1 MSKKVLCAS
10 CDVHCQVSA
19 EAPISGLLKD
29 VKVKAQNPE
38 KFKANICIKGI
49 NAPLGLN
56 HEKRILHPLKRVGE
70 RGSGQWEQVSW
81 DEALDDI
88 ASRLS
93 KIVTTH
99 GPEALAVSESP
110 AIVQNS
116 MGMTRR
122 FMNILGSPNY
132 ISGVALCM
140 GNTSAVNRLTYGWFP
155 YPDYQRTEC
164 IVLFGHDPKPHSW
177 TPIYNAIRRAQLRG
191 AKLIVIDPRESE
203 NAKVADLWLPLKPG
217 TDAALC
223 FGWLKVIIDE
233 ELYDKGFVAN
243 WTIGFE
249 ELKERVN
256 EFPLERV
263 HEITG
268 IEPDLIQESARMYAN
283 NGPSVIPWT
292 PITDQQRNSTS
303 AIRLH
308 SILRAI
314 CGNLDTPGGEI
325 LHGFNPSIVSETD
338 LELHDELPEEKRDL
352 QLGADKHPV
361 FTYKMMASPQIRE
374 ATKRVW
380 GREWAN
386 ILSGNYMAHPTS
398 VFKAMKG
405 DGPYQVKAF
414 FTIAN
419 NTLMSYANM
428 ELIHQALQNQELIV
442 AFEQFRSPTA
452 QLADYIL
459 PSDAWLE
466 RNGLSDG
473 FGWTSI
479 YRPSQK
485 VVEAPGECR
494 GIYQVW
500 QELAQRMGFGERF
513 PWENELALMDH
524 RVESLGMGF
533 EEFAEKYSIHLPKPE
548 MNKYEKT
555 GFATPSGKVELKSSI
570 LEDFGFNPLP
580 YWREDPD
587 LGPDFPLKMFIGVR
601 EDEYFQTG
609 HRHIEKFRKR
619 NNKPHF
625 FVSPKDAERANV
637 KDGDWAEVCTVIGCV
652 KAIVEV
658 QTQMPEGVVRIPHG
672 WWEPEREEG
681 DGSLSGAWDF
691 ADSQICPDDA
701 DHLDLEQ
708 GIPQLKGVGCRLQPL
723 SNK

>member
-1 MSKKVLCAS
+1 MP
-10 CDVHCQVSA
+10 DT
-19 EAPISGLLKD
+19 GLVKD
-29 VKVKAQNPE
+29 VKVRAQNPA
-38 KFKANICIKGI
+38 KYKANICIKGI
-49 NAPLGLN
+49 HAPLGLS
-56 HEKRILHPLKRVGE
+56 HEKRITHPLKRVGA

-81 DEALDDI
+81 DEALNDI
-88 ASRLS
+88 ALRLK
-93 KIVTTH
+93 KIVEEH

-122 FMNILGSPNY
+122 FMNLLGSPNY

-140 GNTSAVNRLTYGWFP
+140 GNTAAVNRLTYGWFP
-155 YPDYQRTEC
+155 FPDFQRAEC

-203 NAKVADLWLPLKPG
+203 NAKVADLWLPLNPG

-233 ELYDKGFVAN
+233 ELYDKDFVAN
-243 WTIGFE
+243 WTTGFE
-249 ELKERVN
+249 EFKERVN
-256 EFPLERV
+256 EFPLDRV
-263 HEITG
+263 AKITG
-268 IEPDLIQESARMYAN
+268 VDADLIAQSARMYATS
-283 NGPSVIPWT
+283 GPAVIPWT

-308 SILRAI
+308 GALRAI
-314 CGNLDTPGGEI
+314 CGFLDVPGGEI
-325 LHGFNPSIVSETD
+325 MHGFNPDVISETE
-338 LELHDELPEEKRDL
+338 LEVHDELPQAKRDL

-361 FTYKMMASPQIRE
+361 FTYKMMASPEIRA

-380 GREWAN
+380 GNEWAN
-386 ILSGNYMAHPTS
+386 IISGNYMAHPTS

-405 DGPYQVKAF
+405 DGPYPVKAF

-428 ELIHQALQNQELIV
+428 PLIHEALLNQDLIV

-459 PSDAWLE
+459 PSDSWLE

-479 YRPSQK
+479 VRPSQK
-485 VVEAPGECR
+485 VVNPAGECR

-500 QELAQRMGFGERF
+500 SGLAKRMGFGEQF
-513 PWENELALMDH
+513 PWKNEEALMDH
-524 RVESLGMGF
+524 RLSKLGMNF
-533 EEFAEKYSIHLPKPE
+533 EDFAETHAMHIPK
-548 MNKYEKT
+548 MTLKKYEKT
-555 GFATPSGKVELKSSI
+555 GFATPSGKVELKSSV
-570 LEDFGFNPLP
+570 LEKFGFDPLP

-587 LGPDFPLKMFIGVR
+587 LGPDFPLKMFVGVR

-619 NNKPHF
+619 NTEPYF
-625 FVSPKDAERANV
+625 FVSVKDADEAGLTQGN
-637 KDGDWAEVCTVIGCV
+637 WAEVFTVLGSV
-652 KAIVEV
+652 KAKVDIQE
-658 QTQMPEGVVRIPHG
+658 QMPEGVIRVPHG
-672 WWEPEREEG
+672 WWDPEREEG
-681 DGSLSGAWDF
+681 DGSLSGAWEF
-691 ADSQICPDDA
+691 ADSQICPDDD
-701 DHLDLEQ
+701 DHIDREQ
-708 GIPQLKGVGCRLQPL
+708 GIPQLKGTACRIQPL
-723 SNK
+723 SADYSAKYAQK